1 MQHGATVTSGAAVL
15 TMAANMDAPMVTAN
29 MDAAARRADA
39 IPIENKA
46 IENKAAAL
54 RSRPLR
60 SRPLR
65 SRPLRSRPLRAP
77 QQLAADI
84 AMSCPASMYGIIG
97 LSLFSAELSLFSAE
111 HGGATHVISG
121 HFCMR
126 CCDHHYYK
134 YSFVRLERMEEEK
147 EEESKSRP
155 LPYLEGLRERRG
167 LMRMEAIRQSEEC
180 DSVAMQLKDIAA
192 MQAQTAQTMAWM
204 AQKMRDT
211 DNTVQFLIRENALLR
226 GRQAE
231 RQQLIRVLQS
241 QQQTGVSS
249 QLSSLA
255 QQQAAIINALS
266 AFSLSFHQPPPA
278 VDDDPLLPVLE

>member
-1 MQHGATVTSGAAVL
+1 
-15 TMAANMDAPMVTAN
+15 
-29 MDAAARRADA
+29 
-39 IPIENKA
+39 
-46 IENKAAAL
+46 
-54 RSRPLR
+54 
-60 SRPLR
+60 
-65 SRPLRSRPLRAP
+65 
-77 QQLAADI
+77 
-84 AMSCPASMYGIIG
+84 MYGIIG
-97 LSLFSAELSLFSAE
+97 LSAELSAELSLFSAE

-226 GRQAE
+226 SRQAE
-231 RQQLIRVLQS
+231 RQQLIRVLQT
-241 QQQTGVSS
+241 QQQSGVSS
-249 QLSSLA
+249 QLSGLA
-255 QQQAAIINALS
+255 QQQTAIINALS